1 MFASNK
7 GVCMRVCV
15 GVDNCGV
22 RWGGGGRCELPV

>member
-15 GVDNCGV
+15 DVDNCGV
-22 RWGGGGRCELPV
+22 RWGGRCELPV